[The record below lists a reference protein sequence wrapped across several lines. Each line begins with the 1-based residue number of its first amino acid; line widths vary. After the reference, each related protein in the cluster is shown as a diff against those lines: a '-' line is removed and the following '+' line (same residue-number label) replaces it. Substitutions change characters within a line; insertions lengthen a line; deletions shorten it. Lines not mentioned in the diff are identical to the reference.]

1 MFEMVVTVL
10 SRFIQSYTSV
20 GLQLS
25 KDWFILFR
33 VLFIPFSLYI
43 YCLTFLVI
51 VTVLPIVVI
60 IMFPCPFSR
69 NWHSNN
75 KSRIID

>member
-1 MFEMVVTVL
+1 MLEMVVTVL

-20 GLQLS
+20 VLQIS

-33 VLFIPFSLYI
+33 ILFIPVSLYI

-51 VTVLPIVVI
+51 VTVLLIVVI
-60 IMFPCPFSR
+60 IAFPLSFFS
-69 NWHSNN
+69 
-75 KSRIID
+75 KVAFKQ